1 MIRIFDVIEIK
12 GFIFGY
18 PEWDLNNDGM
28 EIKFLLVPDSTNGIP
43 YLSNEMAMI
52 NVMVF
57 KRDIIQEDIDKW
69 IKGARISETGFL
81 CDYEQENEGYIDKVR
96 FVLIL

>member
-1 MIRIFDVIEIK
+1 MIRIYKILEVK
-12 GFIFGY
+12 GQILGY
-18 PEWDLNNDGM
+18 PDWDVNNDRM
-28 EIKFLLVPDSTNGIP
+28 EIKFPLLPDSISGVP
-43 YLSNEMAMI
+43 YLSSEMALI

-57 KRDIIQEDIDKW
+57 KRDITQKDIDKW

-96 FVLIL
+96 CVLIL

>member
-1 MIRIFDVIEIK
+1 MIRILKIESYT
-12 GFIFGY
+12 GFILDNPVWVTVPG
-18 PEWDLNNDGM
+18 LIK
-28 EIKFLLVPDSTNGIP
+28 IKFLLVPDSTNGVP